1 MAASVNGRELVLD
14 ILLQI
19 TRDGEYTHIA
29 LKNVLDKYQYLDKK
43 ERAFITRVVN
53 GTLDFRKVK
62 GIMADGLIMDTIL
75 HFGEILM
82 SGVSRVVFPALSYIV
97 YIFLSFFIPSSSG
110 LATATIPIIGS
121 LGEFLG
127 VGKEFAVMVCAAGS
141 ETMNLISPT
150 QAVRYGGISN
160 CHGVPFPRW
169 VKAVLPFFFIVIAIV
184 SIVVTIAVLL

>member
-1 MAASVNGRELVLD
+1 M
-14 ILLQI
+14 
-19 TRDGEYTHIA
+19 T
-29 LKNVLDKYQYLDKK
+29 
-43 ERAFITRVVN
+43 
-53 GTLDFRKVK
+53 
-62 GIMADGLIMDTIL
+62 DGLIMDTIL

-82 SGVSRVVFPALSYIV
+82 SGVSRVVFPALAYIV

-150 QAVRYGGISN
+150 QAVLMGALAIA
-160 CHGVPFPRW
+160 GVPFPRW

-184 SIVVTIAVLL
+184 SYYRNHCSAFINYINIIKKEKEIIDIMKQRKNQQ

>member
-1 MAASVNGRELVLD
+1 M
-14 ILLQI
+14 
-19 TRDGEYTHIA
+19 T
-29 LKNVLDKYQYLDKK
+29 
-43 ERAFITRVVN
+43 
-53 GTLDFRKVK
+53 
-62 GIMADGLIMDTIL
+62 DGLIMDTIL

-82 SGVSRVVFPALSYIV
+82 SGVSRVVFPALAYIV

-150 QAVRYGGISN
+150 QAVLMGALAIA
-160 CHGVPFPRW
+160 GVPFPRW

-184 SIVVTIAVLL
+184 STIVTIAVLL

>member
-1 MAASVNGRELVLD
+1 M
-14 ILLQI
+14 
-19 TRDGEYTHIA
+19 T
-29 LKNVLDKYQYLDKK
+29 
-43 ERAFITRVVN
+43 
-53 GTLDFRKVK
+53 
-62 GIMADGLIMDTIL
+62 DGLIMDTIL

-82 SGVSRVVFPALSYIV
+82 SGVSRVVFPALAYIV

-150 QAVRYGGISN
+150 QAVLIGGISN
-160 CHGVPFPRW
+160 CRSSFSTLG
-169 VKAVLPFFFIVIAIV
+169 KG
-184 SIVVTIAVLL
+184 SSSVLLYCDCNC